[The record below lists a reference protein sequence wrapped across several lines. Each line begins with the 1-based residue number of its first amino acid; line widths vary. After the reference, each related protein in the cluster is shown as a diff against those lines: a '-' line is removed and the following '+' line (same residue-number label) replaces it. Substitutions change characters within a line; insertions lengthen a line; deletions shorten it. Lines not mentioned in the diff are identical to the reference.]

1 MLQRSNS
8 RLAPRGRQRLV
19 ELVRAGESVSAV
31 AREAGVSRQTAHKWI
46 ARAEAGELLS
56 DRPSRPSRLARLTP
70 PTWRRGSWRP
80 AAPVCSPITV
90 RVVLLHLEVDHPVTD
105 I

>member
-8 RLAPRGRQRLV
+8 RLAPRRRQRLV

-46 ARAEAGELLS
+46 A
-56 DRPSRPSRLARLTP
+56 
-70 PTWRRGSWRP
+70 
-80 AAPVCSPITV
+80 
-90 RVVLLHLEVDHPVTD
+90 VLLHLEVDHPVTD

>member
-56 DRPSRPSRLARLTP
+56 DRPSRPLS
-70 PTWRRGSWRP
+70 
-80 AAPVCSPITV
+80 
-90 RVVLLHLEVDHPVTD
+90 LLYCFT
-105 I
+105 